1 MGRGRAAGPPGAARL
16 RAPGGHHS
24 AEAEAGTQSEVRC
37 RLPRWWRWACVGGG
51 WVEGCPAPWLAACWR
66 AMGWVADGWRGAPP
80 HCSLHAGEQWAAAPL
95 HHGGEEN
102 KHAGRSRMAT
112 KCSPLPL
119 RASIEYRHRN
129 LARGVSTTARGQ
141 WAVRL
146 RVPRT
151 GSCVTIGAF
160 AWEREA
166 AAVADLAFLW
176 RDIQG
181 NGGERV
187 CAM

>member
-1 MGRGRAAGPPGAARL
+1 MRQLAALGTRADLQRFAKGW
-16 RAPGGHHS
+16 
-24 AEAEAGTQSEVRC
+24 AEAELPALLERRGYVRPEATTP
-37 RLPRWWRWACVGGG
+37 PRPRQARSQRCAAACHGGG
-51 WVEGCPAPWLAACWR
+51 GGRV
-66 AMGWVADGWRGAPP
+66 WVADGWRGAPP
-80 HCSLHAGEQWAAAPL
+80 HGSLHAGEQWAAAPL

-187 CAM
+187 CAI